1 MSVVFFTIC
10 CLVVGGDV
18 EGVKLLCV
26 TLFSCYPVDS
36 GHQHVCV
43 LTAYLTECQE

>member
-1 MSVVFFTIC
+1 MNVVFFSSF

-26 TLFSCYPVDS
+26 TLFACYSVDS
-36 GHQHVCV
+36 GRQGVCV
-43 LTAYLTECQE
+43 LTAYLIECQE